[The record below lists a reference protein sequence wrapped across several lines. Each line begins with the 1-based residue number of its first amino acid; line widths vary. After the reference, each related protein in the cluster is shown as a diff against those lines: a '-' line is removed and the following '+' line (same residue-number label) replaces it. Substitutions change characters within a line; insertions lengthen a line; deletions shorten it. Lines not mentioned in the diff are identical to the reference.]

1 MMAIDP
7 AREYAPPQRQERQQ
21 EPMRKAAQTEY
32 ARQVERAQTR
42 DRLGLIGVMLVCL
55 GIALFLVSR
64 YASLVENNY
73 RIEQMKMTLSH
84 EMTQNSALQSIVYE
98 LSSPTRILDFAET
111 VLKMSPATPV
121 VVRTNGH

>member
-1 MMAIDP
+1 MAIDP
-7 AREYAPPQRQERQQ
+7 AREYAPPQHRERELEPLRQS
-21 EPMRKAAQTEY
+21 AQKEY

-42 DRLGLIGVMLVCL
+42 DRLGLIGVMLLCL